1 MQQAG
6 NRVGVID
13 LGSNTFHL
21 LIVDVENDR
30 FNTVFKERAFIGL
43 AENGIDE
50 LSADAM
56 DRGAEALA
64 RFKNKLDE
72 YQVPKYKVIGT
83 SALRSANNSVQF
95 TDRIKDS
102 LAIDIEIID
111 GDREAELIY
120 KGVNLLNESTSECQ
134 VIMDVGG
141 GSVEFIIFQSEDI
154 IWSESF
160 DVGLGV
166 LKNEVPL
173 SDPVLDL
180 EIEKIKTFLDEK
192 LESLKEALK
201 DRSIDALIGA
211 SGSFEVIQSMNGLE
225 VSSLVMS
232 EVSLEDYHKTAD
244 AIIQSTT
251 AEREEME
258 GLPSS
263 RILLIVVAM
272 ILIDKAIDIIQP
284 KRLKISPFALKE
296 GILSELT

>member
-1 MQQAG
+1 VQQAG

-232 EVSLEDYHKTAD
+232 EVSLE
-244 AIIQSTT
+244 
-251 AEREEME
+251 EME